1 MEIAMRFRKVASLA
15 ETVAETVAEKAV
27 KKVAK
32 TAGEATAVPVRR
44 APQCFFT
51 LMLTIAALAFSP
63 LLHAE
68 HHQSADQEEAPIP
81 ELLHFVSEGRVRIE
95 GQNIDYV
102 ATAGTL
108 EMKDEK
114 GQPIAHFGYT
124 SYVRKGTNK
133 SSRPI
138 LFAYNGGPGSASM
151 WLHMGIL
158 GPQRTV
164 VNDTEFST
172 LGPFERVNNE
182 FSVLDKAD
190 LVMIDPVGTGF
201 SRAVGDAKGEDFWGV
216 DNDIKS
222 VSNFIARYV
231 SDNGRWASPKYLLGE
246 SYGGIRSGGVA
257 YRLLTRHS
265 IALNGVVLVSPY
277 MDFIAGQAGI
287 KNDLPYINYFTTFA
301 ATAWYHDVLDE
312 KPADFDAFLRDAD
325 TFAKEMYAPLL
336 LKGHRASAQERQ
348 TVLEGMQRFTGISTA
363 YWDRAD
369 LRVDEQTFAKE
380 VLRERRK
387 TVGRIDSRFV
397 GDAIN
402 YNAQRFS
409 YDPFFPA
416 VGPAFMATFNDY
428 YREVLGVKTDRT
440 YVGSAGL
447 YRSWDQRHAQP
458 GSSRK
463 IPVPNTAV
471 DLAYSMIQNPHM
483 KVLVQ
488 QGYYDM
494 ATPFGAAEYFIDHI
508 DLPPAL
514 RSNLTM
520 ELYKAG
526 HMMYLH
532 PESMAKYRKDLAAFI
547 DG

>member
-1 MEIAMRFRKVASLA
+1 MAQQTTKVNSKLLCAIESALFSCALSFSLA
-15 ETVAETVAEKAV
+15 
-27 KKVAK
+27 
-32 TAGEATAVPVRR
+32 
-44 APQCFFT
+44 
-51 LMLTIAALAFSP
+51 
-63 LLHAE
+63 LHADN
-68 HHQSADQEEAPIP
+68 HATMGEETGTAAPAP
-81 ELLHFVSEGRVRIE
+81 ELLHFVSEGRVQIE
-95 GQNIDYV
+95 GKNIDYT

-108 EMKDEK
+108 EMKDDEGK
-114 GQPIAHFGYT
+114 PVAHFGYT
-124 SYVRKGTNK
+124 AYVRAGANGAE
-133 SSRPI
+133 RPI
-138 LFAYNGGPGSASM
+138 MFAYNGGPGSASM

-164 VNDTEFST
+164 VNDTEFT
-172 LGPFERVNNE
+172 TEGPFRRVNNE

-201 SRAVGDAKGEDFWGV
+201 SRPVGEAKGEDFWGV

-222 VSNFIARYV
+222 VANFIARYI
-231 SDNGRWASPKYLLGE
+231 SDNGRWSSPKYLLGE

-257 YRLLTRHS
+257 YRLLTSHS
-265 IALNGVVLVSPY
+265 IALNGVILVSPY

-287 KNDLPYINYFTTFA
+287 KNDLPYINYFTTYA
-301 ATAWYHDVLDE
+301 ATAWYHDAIED
-312 KPADFDAFLRDAD
+312 KPESLTEFLASADA
-325 TFAKEMYAPLL
+325 FAKEVYAPVL
-336 LKGHRASAQERQ
+336 LKGHRASNEERQ
-348 TVLEGMQRFTGISTA
+348 EVLEGMHRFTGISVA

-369 LRVDEQTFAKE
+369 MRVDEQTFAKE
-380 VLRERRK
+380 VLRDRRK

-397 GDAIN
+397 GDSIN
-402 YNAQRFS
+402 YNAQTFQ

-458 GSSRK
+458 GSSYK

-471 DLAYSMIQNPHM
+471 DLAYAMVQNPHM
-483 KVLVQ
+483 RVLVQ

-508 DLPPAL
+508 DLPLEL
-514 RSNLTM
+514 RGNLTM
-520 ELYKAG
+520 ELYEAG

-532 PESMAKYRKDLAAFI
+532 PESLAKYRKDLAAFLE
-547 DG
+547 G